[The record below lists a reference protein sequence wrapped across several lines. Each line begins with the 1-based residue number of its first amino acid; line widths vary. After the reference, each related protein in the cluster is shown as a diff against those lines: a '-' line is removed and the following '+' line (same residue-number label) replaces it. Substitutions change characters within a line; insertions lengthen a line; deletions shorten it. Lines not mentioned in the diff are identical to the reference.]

1 MELYSRDTIKYCNK
15 RVFGRTYFYQSYEF
29 KYCENNMYYTLEEF
43 NKLEGI
49 GTIYL
54 EGKNRIKNN
63 QLYLT
68 VNEYD
73 FFDECKRIGKRIF
86 DILLTDIKQL
96 TIFDQFGI
104 FHIDYRLYNR
114 AIFSNINLLFEV
126 IKPFIKKYGIPI
138 NHDLIIKSIKSETNF
153 IDFNLL
159 CIYFILIHIISDLAG
174 HHNKEEKIKYYYT
187 ILNIPIDT
195 DKNDLI
201 LKLLNLDYS
210 NDNIEKFKIEY
221 INNEKF
227 INCTKN
233 IFSFAF
239 ERLKMN
245 IIQKNN
251 DFKSIIR
258 TNDNGIPLIKENK
271 KGKNA
276 RKIDRKVPT
285 DEIELKKYNAA
296 KQQRSHDKLIEEY
309 DKIMKWS
316 SYIEKHDKAGT
327 YYKLVE
333 TAYSIKYKTRYK
345 RSLYP
350 HLYDD
355 IRLAHKN
362 IKIINNKNDN

>member
-1 MELYSRDTIKYCNK
+1 
-15 RVFGRTYFYQSYEF
+15 
-29 KYCENNMYYTLEEF
+29 
-43 NKLEGI
+43 
-49 GTIYL
+49 
-54 EGKNRIKNN
+54 
-63 QLYLT
+63 
-68 VNEYD
+68 
-73 FFDECKRIGKRIF
+73 
-86 DILLTDIKQL
+86 
-96 TIFDQFGI
+96 
-104 FHIDYRLYNR
+104 
-114 AIFSNINLLFEV
+114 
-126 IKPFIKKYGIPI
+126 
-138 NHDLIIKSIKSETNF
+138 
-153 IDFNLL
+153 
-159 CIYFILIHIISDLAG
+159 
-174 HHNKEEKIKYYYT
+174 
-187 ILNIPIDT
+187 
-195 DKNDLI
+195 
-201 LKLLNLDYS
+201 
-210 NDNIEKFKIEY
+210 
-221 INNEKF
+221 
-227 INCTKN
+227 
-233 IFSFAF
+233 
-239 ERLKMN
+239 MN

-251 DFKSIIR
+251 DFKNIIR